1 MRPRAIALA
10 IVCILLGSSKASAV
24 ETYSTSQFRKIIAQ
38 ATVPDRNN
46 KQLCFSV
53 VAGTF
58 WTSEIKKLA
67 LGDGIYYQFSG
78 SVYLTANGKTKTL
91 ETGDGIFLQAGTQFL
106 IEAVDMARPPTYLQF
121 LLSPTPESEV
131 PGDTDG
137 RTVELYRSPGPVPG
151 LTRERNLLSL
161 TRVPVPP
168 QSPPDPLHRRS
179 GAALH
184 YVLSG
189 VGAEFGEGNAAA
201 RGPGSVSY
209 QPAGFTYQWSNP
221 GLQPLIYLVFNV
233 NPKDEEPIVVQDQQ
247 PQDPFSRDPH
257 LTLAIYCVAISMFL
271 MLVVSSATAA
281 DYYEELKT
289 GARRGKKWWRK

>member
-1 MRPRAIALA
+1 MRPGAVALA
-10 IVCILLGSSKASAV
+10 IVCILLGSLKASAV

-46 KQLCFSV
+46 EQLYFSI

-58 WTSEIKKLA
+58 WTHEVHKLTSS
-67 LGDGIYYQFSG
+67 DGVYYQFSG
-78 SVYLTANGKTKTL
+78 SVYLTGEGRTRTL
-91 ETGDGIFLQAGTQFL
+91 EPGDGIFVRAGTRFSIQ
-106 IEAVDMARPPTYLQF
+106 AADMARPPTYLQF
-121 LLSPTPESEV
+121 LLSPTPGADV
-131 PGDTDG
+131 PGEAEG
-137 RTVELYRSPGPVPG
+137 RAVELYRSPGPVPG

-168 QSPPDPLHRRS
+168 QTPPDPLHRRS

-189 VGAEFGEGNAAA
+189 MGAEFGEGSAAA

-221 GLQPLIYLVFNV
+221 GSQPLVYLVFNV

-247 PQDPFSRDPH
+247 PPDLFSRDPH

-271 MLVVSSATAA
+271 TLMVMSGTIA
-281 DYYEELKT
+281 DYH
-289 GARRGKKWWRK
+289 RKKRNRLDRDDDQGET